1 MIDRRPDESGEE
13 LNRAIRVAT
22 VRVEVLEI
30 RVGAVAT
37 GVKTLRE
44 QINGDDVKG

>member
-1 MIDRRPDESGEE
+1 MIDRTPEDSGEVMSVPMAE
-13 LNRAIRVAT
+13 MT
-22 VRVEVLEI
+22 VRIEVLEI

-44 QINGDDVKG
+44 EINGDDVQR

>member
-1 MIDRRPDESGEE
+1 MIDRTPEDSGEKMNAE
-13 LNRAIRVAT
+13 MLEMT

-44 QINGDDVKG
+44 QINGDDDKR